1 MHSVNHCLVETDEI
15 CRQRLR
21 YSEYSESCFGI
32 SIFDLGYSFRFERF
46 DNNDQ
51 IVIFIIHLLFF
62 GFNLLEQAPWGECP
76 Q

>member
-1 MHSVNHCLVETDEI
+1 MHSVYDCLVETDEI

-51 IVIFIIHLLFF
+51 IVIFIIHLLFS
-62 GFNLLEQAPWGECP
+62 GFNLLERAPWGECP

>member
-32 SIFDLGYSFRFERF
+32 SIFDLGYSFRFERL

-62 GFNLLEQAPWGECP
+62 SFYLLEQAPWGECP